1 MLAGKETVVLPAKPS
16 GEIKPGQETVILP
29 RPESNAAARQAEIEA
44 IDAEIVTFLA
54 RLAGLVDGLGQKLW
68 LDTWPDKA
76 QLLRELLEGNSKA
89 QEKRQQRIK
98 LLSEQVQLQ
107 QSRLQE
113 HRSELRQQILA
124 LSERLQ
130 LEMELPESERHRV
143 RRAIEDKER
152 LLAQVLFSAPT
163 SPEPELYRL
172 RRELRELTEQARVG
186 WPQLARLVIAD
197 PRTDKLSERATIE
210 LVLEQLSAAQAM
222 QALLHRQGAAI

>member
-1 MLAGKETVVLPAKPS
+1 M
-16 GEIKPGQETVILP
+16 P

-76 QLLRELLEGNSKA
+76 QLLRELLAGNSKA

-130 LEMELPESERHRV
+130 PVSYTHLQLP
-143 RRAIEDKER
+143 
-152 LLAQVLFSAPT
+152 
-163 SPEPELYRL
+163 
-172 RRELRELTEQARVG
+172 ARDLG
-186 WPQLARLVIAD
+186 
-197 PRTDKLSERATIE
+197 
-210 LVLEQLSAAQAM
+210 
-222 QALLHRQGAAI
+222 